1 MTVRAEDIINSEV
14 WRDSMESIDQQ
25 LWKEFS
31 NAPLGDVEAIQK
43 VRFCRWA
50 VQRIRSELEKRM
62 RDHKPVL
69 TRVGR

>member
-14 WRDSMESIDQQ
+14 WQDSIEAIDQQ

-43 VRFCRWA
+43 VRYCRWA
-50 VQRIRSELEKRM
+50 VQRISSELER
-62 RDHKPVL
+62 RVREHKPVL
-69 TRVGR
+69 QRVGR